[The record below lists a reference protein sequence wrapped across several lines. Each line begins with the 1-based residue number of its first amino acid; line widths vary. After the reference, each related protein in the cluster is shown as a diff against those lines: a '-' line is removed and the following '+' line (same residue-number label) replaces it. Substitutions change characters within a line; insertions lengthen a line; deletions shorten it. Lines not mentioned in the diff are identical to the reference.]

1 MAYIEA
7 LEKLNQ
13 FLADTYIGAN
23 NASVALGG
31 FELNLKSV
39 VEVGGRVNQSLV
51 ALNRV
56 TGMYGKTVNEMAAQ
70 TAALSK
76 QFYVPFEK
84 LLSIQQKL
92 AADLPIA
99 ITRQRELVS
108 VLQFAAERFGNTE
121 QGIEAYVGAL
131 QSLSSK
137 SALAYQ
143 DQLLLISAAEKLRKA
158 QQEGGAAVDA
168 ASAAYQRQAAISR
181 DNARIMY
188 ITGEISRDEYASIR
202 RTTEAMDDQT
212 KARTRTME
220 ATSRAANEF
229 RSAQAD
235 LLASISGSEQFN
247 ELYEGL
253 QVIPGMIAA
262 NLTTK
267 IKEAGL
273 EFFDIDEINVQSEE
287 VQDILKEFGQHAQA
301 AMKEAASEGKTY
313 EEAIAEIGAEIKAQG
328 PVADGL
334 FQAFLQQDG
343 AVKLLKSS
351 FESVNKAQNDEVT
364 LANYMNQLLKDGNVE
379 EYRKLQ
385 IKIASAAA
393 SKAMME
399 TDDAMALALNRS
411 VAQAK
416 NYNDLMR
423 ATVALTEMQLQNLSS
438 IRDLGESI
446 GDTSSLQA
454 ERSQEILAAGTEE
467 FKLLNMAAS
476 IRRDMAASA
485 KAVLEAS
492 GPEKREAALKQ
503 VLKAE
508 ESVVTAQQAAAE
520 VAGTAAGARAAAE
533 AESVAQNAKRLRS
546 LFEAGQYDEQASFA
560 AKQAADGKNAELAAQ
575 QALKTTYDKTLEIA
589 TLMGERAEKFA
600 NTRVS
605 LARSELELMDSV
617 ASGIGAS
624 ASARAAA
631 AEEQGKVV
639 KALEEQIAGAQA
651 DKRLKEELLE
661 LDKQSLAQ
669 AQAKGDQEAINAA
682 QTKIGNTAAAIQAAE
697 QKIVDTTAK
706 RNNALKTQLELTKQ
720 IREGY
725 LDALSAMSEGAGVFS
740 EIIVDQSKN
749 LGTLLRTAKDM
760 PTSLRTG
767 SNTGSGAGISQFTAG
782 GLDAAEWGKDMAEY
796 TNDLVSDQIPEIIEH
811 LSNMANRPTGDMA
824 SLNPNRLGAMAEGD
838 GTGRGNLGAGSK
850 PAPAGTTPSTPP
862 SAPSAPAPAGSPSPS
877 ANVSPEQMAANAQ
890 NSASARSWGA
900 SLDKLVA
907 AHEAERAK
915 LVSELS
921 RFSLA
926 TGDEISKLIANLN
939 ESLGATKESGDKQAM
954 LGALESQISALTSQL
969 AASEAAAKQAGA
981 NTPQGAAPS
990 NPSQPV
996 GENRAVSE
1004 ASGEEKRLAALDQI
1018 LKAEES
1024 VATAQR
1030 AAAEAAGTEMGER
1043 LAKEAELLEAT
1054 AKRVRSLF
1062 DAGKYDEQAA
1072 VSASDQSQKVIA
1084 SSGES
1089 AGAAGAPSP
1098 ISREDAVGFSSSIV
1112 RSIADQAVMF
1122 SQMVERVTKIASAS
1136 SEDGSRGLSVLPNP
1150 LPISSEITEL
1160 QLGLMN
1166 ARLEDVRSILASLAP
1181 VISSGLAS
1189 GRQEFSVNVPPVS
1202 IDTEAISPL
1211 RGTIEDGNS
1220 RLSAV
1225 MMAQYAA
1232 LEGLT
1237 GVAKADFDNLLK
1249 GEQALADAKAVS
1261 ASIASAASRS
1271 EASARLDALAAQMK
1285 LSRDLLEA
1293 TKSALRDAVDS
1304 TPTVKPQA
1312 AEEAAPP
1319 ELQNLNLDLL
1329 KTSVVDAGGLV
1340 SSRIRAGI
1348 SELASILVQNRM
1360 NLDSSLREGKSGV
1373 VGVLQQLV
1381 DIGRHQELA
1390 LMQIAVRMGLQT
1402 YDAAS
1407 AESDRRAI
1415 NDIRAEI
1422 STGNAEAKA
1431 GFGLVGGAVGQL
1443 IAATFAAI
1451 PTNQPGFD
1459 ETSRMQPVV
1468 VAEPSSPVD
1477 MSPIADAL
1485 ENIPPFPTSTFDSL
1499 SKSIEALSSQASVQ
1513 GLNQS
1518 PAVRENLDRMERSL
1532 DLIAAGVSSPLEP
1545 QIIVDVESPAPAAA
1559 EVDLSSL
1566 ASAFPSEIFEYIGVT
1581 LSTLATSYM
1590 SNVNRQ
1596 VVVDLEAPE
1605 SPVVNLDMSS
1615 VAEAVRSVPVIPLDM
1630 MERMARALELIS
1642 SESAAATTPSVIV
1655 DVQAPK
1661 APDVNVDTSGVADVV
1676 RAMPKMPLGLLEEMS
1691 KTFAGMST
1699 MLSDTA
1705 PAAVTVD
1712 VSAPPPPDVTVDISS
1727 LVRVFESMPSIP
1739 VDLIER
1745 MGKAMDSLGAAIG
1758 TSEPTSVSVDVEAP
1772 EMPAIT
1778 MDMSG
1783 VLSAIQ
1789 SIPQMPLDLFEGIKK
1804 SLDMMSLASGE
1815 RPTNEVSVSVEP
1827 AEPPTIS
1834 IDTSGIENLIQ
1845 SIPSIPIDLFEKM
1858 MRSLEA
1864 IASVPAAAPAQRL
1877 EVDVKSPEMPD
1888 VIVDVSKVAESV
1900 RSIPAVPLDTME
1912 RMAKALEYLS
1922 SISRE
1927 AVVPA
1932 VVVDVNAPE
1941 MPDITIDTSAVV
1953 TAVQD
1958 MPVLPLSLMEGIAR
1972 SIESLSSRE
1981 ASSVV
1986 PDISVEVPEIKV
1998 PPVEVDS
2005 AGIEEAIR
2013 SIPSFPAEFVDRI
2026 YQGIGT
2032 LASLLSSRLQ
2042 PSVTVDMVAPEASA
2056 TPFDMSPII
2065 GAIQGIPQL
2074 PAGTLESI
2082 GRSIESIAS
2091 SQGERVSPEI
2101 FVDVQAP
2108 QIDASSFDLSPIAD
2122 VIGAMPKTPTD
2133 LFERMVSSV
2142 EALISEVSLPTE
2154 KELISPAPETGLSTP
2169 DINLSP
2175 VVDAIVEASVRSD
2188 VKFTGMIE
2196 ALSAASARPPV
2207 VPEANVDVEVGAPDV
2222 VIPPFD
2228 FSEMS
2233 AVIGGMPKLPVDSIE
2248 AIRSSVSNL
2257 LSLSY
2262 AQSSRQSSE
2271 VVAAGEVRAR
2281 TEPSPV
2287 TAPAA
2292 ASIDMTPI
2300 AGDFY
2305 ESIMESASMIAANV
2319 TLSSSRVEGML
2330 SLLRDQLSL
2339 QSDAPPPM
2347 VQVSVDQGQ
2356 VAGVTGG
2363 EASMNKVSTNLS
2375 ELNSISAKSS
2385 DSLATIISQVSS
2397 ISSALFEMGSRQSK
2411 YPESS
2416 SGEEVSSEI
2425 FGDLVSVQRG
2435 LLESIGDSISEMGV
2449 GASNAVSD
2457 SASRVGGIVES
2468 AVSSISEALAQIQ
2481 SISVTSEPAGAEAAL
2496 YGEINLDSI
2505 SGAIRDMQSGLVSGI
2520 NSLKELASSS
2530 PAGTTIEMA
2539 TSFGAA
2545 LEPKVSE
2552 LVGGMVDSAS
2562 VMRDALE
2569 SGIAGASEVVSGALS
2584 ESIAGFQSA
2593 VESLA
2598 SSMGVIEVAAPV
2610 ANAQT
2615 SAEASRMELDPFVQA
2630 VGDAVGDSLLSMGD
2644 QIGRLGESMMN
2655 SFELMGAGKALQ
2667 VEVPTPEISFME
2679 LPSPDFSPIIS
2690 ALEGYAKSGME
2701 SASYLVD
2708 AVKEGMAQVVAGM
2721 PERETPTAVTVSPVV
2736 NVESPASEPLSPS
2749 PGESPR
2755 RFSYPELLLAS
2766 EEGFAKSIEAL
2777 GMLYQAYSA
2786 TNTLLS
2792 EIGASSAESGK
2803 TMGTVDTG
2811 TSGTTSE
2818 TRVDFSDISEE
2829 IRLLADVSSTG
2840 LSSLQTQVAS
2850 LVSIIGDIRDIK
2862 PAAEAEEPKPYSP
2875 SIDFAPVIA
2884 SDQKL
2889 TTSIIDVIRAA
2900 EKSVV
2905 SSLNPS
2911 QYLEL
2916 QPIEGKQSAAS
2927 VEPSKNAPE
2936 VSGASSPAGKLAA
2949 QAIDAANGMLKF
2961 MNLPTI
2967 PDDFVSGMQGLF
2979 SDVAKTNSEQKGAL
2993 ANARPKSNSEMA
3005 AELES
3010 AAKDARKRSYENSET
3025 RLHDE
3030 LNNQAN
3036 ALEGKAKKYKEM
3048 SESGMSAG
3056 KNAIL
3061 VDESPQLARWV
3072 ASVEKSLEKARTK
3085 AAEATGTQ
3093 DERSANNTVRNLEA
3107 LLSDAKNRY
3116 ESAVAKS
3123 NESES
3128 SNSGAPQSD
3137 RLQKE
3142 IDRNIDTARAS
3153 RKSTES
3159 SSGASAG
3166 GDKTQVADK
3175 ANFGYS
3181 ESLNILR
3188 EDFLKH
3194 AERLDAY
3201 AREMRDSFSR
3211 QLATPRQNEN
3221 MGARRESA
3229 SPALPATEPS
3239 RNNEDRAASKPALF
3253 RDNIG
3258 ITMPEGFVRS
3268 LSTQVA
3274 EMTKSQV
3281 VPAIVDGFA
3290 QAIRQGFSA

>member
-1 MAYIEA
+1 MASLET
-7 LEKLNQ
+7 LEKLIQ
-13 FLADTYIGAN
+13 GFADAYIGAN

-39 VEVGGRVNQSLV
+39 LEVGGRVNQSFV

-56 TGMYGKTVNEMAAQ
+56 TGMYGKTVNEMSAQ
-70 TAALSK
+70 TAALSQK
-76 QFYVPFEK
+76 FYVPFEK

-158 QQEGGAAVDA
+158 QQEGGAATDA

-188 ITGEISRDEYASIR
+188 ITGEISRDEYATIR
-202 RTTEAMDDQT
+202 RTTEALDEQS
-212 KARTRTME
+212 KARLRTVQ
-220 ATSRAANEF
+220 AVSQQANQF
-229 RSAQAD
+229 RSAQVSMLEA
-235 LLASISGSEQFN
+235 ISGSEQFN
-247 ELYEGL
+247 ELYENL
-253 QVIPGMIAA
+253 QVVPGMIAA
-262 NLTTK
+262 SLTTK
-267 IKEAGL
+267 IKEKGL

-287 VQDILKEFGQHAQA
+287 VQDILKGFGQNAQA
-301 AMKEAASEGKTY
+301 AMKQAASEGKTY

-328 PVADGL
+328 PVADGI

-351 FESVNKAQNDEVT
+351 FESVAKAQNDEVA

-399 TDDAMALALNRS
+399 TDDALALALNRS

-423 ATVALTEMQLQNLSS
+423 STVALAEMQLQTLSS
-438 IRDLGESI
+438 IRDLGESV
-446 GDTSSLQA
+446 GDTSGLQA
-454 ERSQEILAAGTEE
+454 ERAQEILDAGAQE
-467 FKLLNMAAS
+467 FKLLSMAAN
-476 IRRDMAASA
+476 IRKDMAESA
-485 KAVLEAS
+485 RAISGAS
-492 GPEKREAALKQ
+492 GEEKRLAALDQ

-508 ESVVTAQQAAAE
+508 ESVKIAQQAAAE
-520 VAGTAAGARAAAE
+520 AAGTEVGDRLAKEAELVEAAA
-533 AESVAQNAKRLRS
+533 KRVRS
-546 LFEAGQYDEQASFA
+546 LFDAGKYDEQAAFA
-560 AKQAADGKNAELAAQ
+560 AKQAAEGKNAELAAQ
-575 QALKTTYDKTLEIA
+575 QALQTASEQALKVV

-600 NTRVS
+600 STRVS

-631 AEEQGKVV
+631 AAEQGKVV
-639 KALEEQIAGAQA
+639 QALEEQIAGTRNLQQAEEIRLEQAKQALATAQA
-651 DKRLKEELLE
+651 EGNQEKIAD
-661 LDKQSLAQ
+661 AQ
-669 AQAKGDQEAINAA
+669 RE
-682 QTKIGNTAAAIQAAE
+682 IGLRAAAIQSAE

-706 RNNALKTQLELTKQ
+706 RNGALKTQLELTKQ

-725 LDALSAMSEGAGVFS
+725 LDALSAMSEGAGVFA

-811 LSNMANRPTGDMA
+811 LSNIANRPTGDMA

-838 GTGRGNLGAGSK
+838 GAGRGNLGAGSK
-850 PAPAGTTPSTPP
+850 PAPAGTTPSIPP

-877 ANVSPEQMAANAQ
+877 ANISPEQMAANAQ
-890 NSASARSWGA
+890 NSAIARSWGA

-907 AHEAERAK
+907 AAEADRAK

-921 RFSLA
+921 RYSLA
-926 TGDEISKLIANLN
+926 TGDSISKLIANLN
-939 ESLGATKESGDKQAM
+939 ESLGATRKSGDEQAV
-954 LGALESQISALTSQL
+954 LGALQSQISALTNQL

-981 NTPQGAAPS
+981 VAPQGAAPS
-990 NPSQPV
+990 PSSQPV
-996 GENRAVSE
+996 GENRAVAASE
-1004 ASGEEKRLAALDQI
+1004 
-1018 LKAEES
+1018 
-1024 VATAQR
+1024 
-1030 AAAEAAGTEMGER
+1030 
-1043 LAKEAELLEAT
+1043 
-1054 AKRVRSLF
+1054 
-1062 DAGKYDEQAA
+1062 
-1072 VSASDQSQKVIA
+1072 QSQKMIA
-1084 SSGES
+1084 SAGES
-1089 AGAAGAPSP
+1089 TGAAGSPSP
-1098 ISREDAVGFSSSIV
+1098 ISREDAAGFSSSIV
-1112 RSIADQAVMF
+1112 RSIDEQAAML
-1122 SQMVERVTKIASAS
+1122 SQMVERLTKIASAS

-1304 TPTVKPQA
+1304 TPIVKPQA
-1312 AEEAAPP
+1312 TEEAAPP

-1329 KTSVVDAGGLV
+1329 KTSVVDAGGV
-1340 SSRIRAGI
+1340 VTSRMNAGI

-1360 NLDSSLREGKSGV
+1360 NLDESLREGNSGV

-1402 YDAAS
+1402 SDAAS

-1415 NDIRAEI
+1415 NDIRDEI
-1422 STGNAEAKA
+1422 GTGNAESKV
-1431 GFGLVGGAVGQL
+1431 GFGLVGGAVNQL

-1468 VAEPSSPVD
+1468 VAEPSRPVD
-1477 MSPIADAL
+1477 ISPIADVL
-1485 ENIPPFPTSTFDSL
+1485 EKVPPFPTSTFDSL
-1499 SKSIEALSSQASVQ
+1499 SKSIEALNSQASVQ

-1566 ASAFPSEIFEYIGVT
+1566 ASAFPSDIFEAISST

-1642 SESAAATTPSVIV
+1642 SESTAATTPSVIV

-1661 APDVNVDTSGVADVV
+1661 APDVNVDTSGVADAV

-1727 LVRVFESMPSIP
+1727 LVRVVESMPSIP
-1739 VDLIER
+1739 ADLIER
-1745 MGKAMDSLGAAIG
+1745 MGKAMDALGAAIG
-1758 TSEPTSVSVDVEAP
+1758 TSEPTSVSVDVETP

-1827 AEPPTIS
+1827 AEPPVIS

-1864 IASVPAAAPAQRL
+1864 IASVPAAAPAQQL

-1888 VIVDVSKVAESV
+1888 VIVDVSEVAESV

-1932 VVVDVNAPE
+1932 VAVDVSAPE
-1941 MPDITIDTSAVV
+1941 MPDITMDTSAVV
-1953 TAVQD
+1953 AAVQD

-1998 PPVEVDS
+1998 PAVEMDS

-2013 SIPSFPAEFVDRI
+2013 SIPSFPAEFIDRI
-2026 YQGIGT
+2026 DQGIGT
-2032 LASLLSSRLQ
+2032 LASLLSSKLQ

-2065 GAIQGIPQL
+2065 GAIQAIPQS
-2074 PAGTLESI
+2074 PAGTLEAI

-2091 SQGERVSPEI
+2091 SQGERISPEI
-2101 FVDVQAP
+2101 VVDVQAP
-2108 QIDASSFDLSPIAD
+2108 QIDAASFDLSPIVD
-2122 VIGAMPKTPTD
+2122 MIGAMPKTPTD

-2142 EALISEVSLPTE
+2142 ESLMSKASLPVG
-2154 KELISPAPETGLSTP
+2154 KELIYPAPEVGLSTP

-2188 VKFTGMIE
+2188 VKLTGMIE
-2196 ALSAASARPPV
+2196 ALSAASARPAV

-2271 VVAAGEVRAR
+2271 VVAAGEGRAR
-2281 TEPSPV
+2281 TEASSV

-2305 ESIMESASMIAANV
+2305 ESSMESASMIAANV

-2339 QSDAPPPM
+2339 QSEAPPPV

-2356 VAGVTGG
+2356 IVGVTGG
-2363 EASMNKVSTNLS
+2363 EASMDKVSTNLS
-2375 ELNSISAKSS
+2375 ELNSISTKSS
-2385 DSLATIISQVSS
+2385 DSLATLISQVSS
-2397 ISSALFEMGSRQSK
+2397 INSALFEMGSRQSK
-2411 YPESS
+2411 YTEPS
-2416 SGEEVSSEI
+2416 SGEEVSFEI
-2425 FGDLVSVQRG
+2425 FGDFASVQRG
-2435 LLESIGDSISEMGV
+2435 LLESIGNSISEMGV

-2457 SASRVGGIVES
+2457 SASRVGSIVES
-2468 AVSSISEALAQIQ
+2468 AVSSMAGALAQIQ
-2481 SISVTSEPAGAEAAL
+2481 SIPVTSEPVGAEAAI

-2520 NSLKELASSS
+2520 NSLKEVASSS

-2539 TSFGAA
+2539 TSFGTA

-2569 SGIAGASEVVSGALS
+2569 NGIAGASEVVSGALS

-2598 SSMGVIEVAAPV
+2598 SSIGVVEVAAPV
-2610 ANAQT
+2610 ANAQI
-2615 SAEASRMELDPFVQA
+2615 SAEASRMDFGPFAQA
-2630 VGDAVGDSLLSMGD
+2630 VGDAVGDSLLSIGD
-2644 QIGRLGESMMN
+2644 QIGRLSESMMN
-2655 SFELMGAGKALQ
+2655 SVELMGTGKALQ
-2667 VEVPTPEISFME
+2667 VEVPTPEIAFME

-2701 SASYLVD
+2701 SASYLID

-2721 PERETPTAVTVSPVV
+2721 PEREAPTAVTVSPVV

-2755 RFSYPELLLAS
+2755 KFSYPELLLAS
-2766 EEGFAKSIEAL
+2766 EEGFSRSIEAL
-2777 GMLYQAYSA
+2777 GMLYQAYST

-2792 EIGASSAESGK
+2792 DIGAFSAESGK
-2803 TMGTVDTG
+2803 TSGMVNTG
-2811 TSGTTSE
+2811 TSGAISE
-2818 TRVDFSDISEE
+2818 TRVDFSDFSEE
-2829 IRLLADVSSTG
+2829 IRMLADVSSTG
-2840 LSSLQTQVAS
+2840 LNSLQTQVAS
-2850 LVSIIGDIRDIK
+2850 IVSIIGDIRDIK
-2862 PAAEAEEPKPYSP
+2862 PAAEVEESKSYSP
-2875 SIDFAPVIA
+2875 NIDLAPVIA

-2889 TTSIIDVIRAA
+2889 TASIIDVIRAA

-2905 SSLNPS
+2905 ASLNPT

-2916 QPIEGKQSAAS
+2916 QPVEGKQSAAS
-2927 VEPSKNAPE
+2927 VEPGKNAPQ
-2936 VSGASSPAGKLAA
+2936 VGGVPSPAGKLAA
-2949 QAIDAANGMLKF
+2949 QAIDVANSMLKVI
-2961 MNLPTI
+2961 NIPTI
-2967 PDDFVSGMQGLF
+2967 PEDFVSGMQGIF
-2979 SDVAKTNSEQKGAL
+2979 ADVAKTNSEQKEEIAKS
-2993 ANARPKSNSEMA
+2993 RSKSNSEMA
-3005 AELES
+3005 VEMAA
-3010 AAKDARKRSYENSET
+3010 AAKEASKRASEAIGT
-3025 RLHDE
+3025 LRNDE
-3030 LNNQAN
+3030 LNSQAS
-3036 ALEGKAKKYKEM
+3036 ALIAKAKTYKDITESEMSGGQKTSGIDMDLKLSDRFASVQRGLEEARTEAGKA
-3048 SESGMSAG
+3048 AG
-3056 KNAIL
+3056 DN
-3061 VDESPQLARWV
+3061 
-3072 ASVEKSLEKARTK
+3072 
-3085 AAEATGTQ
+3085 
-3093 DERSANNTVRNLEA
+3093 DERAANNTVRLLEST
-3107 LLSDAKNRY
+3107 LSDAKKRY
-3116 ESAVAKS
+3116 ESVESKANK
-3123 NESES
+3123 SES
-3128 SNSGAPQSD
+3128 STASIPQYD

-3142 IDRNIDTARAS
+3142 IDRNIYTARAS
-3153 RKSTES
+3153 RNFVE
-3159 SSGASAG
+3159 SGAGVSARG
-3166 GDKTQVADK
+3166 SANSVADK
-3175 ANFGYS
+3175 ANSEYS
-3181 ESLNILR
+3181 DSFNSLR
-3188 EDFLKH
+3188 EDFLRN
-3194 AERLDAY
+3194 AERLDVY
-3201 AREMRDSFSR
+3201 AREIRDSVAR
-3211 QLATPRQNEN
+3211 PLGVPRQNEN
-3221 MGARRESA
+3221 MIPRRETA
-3229 SPALPATEPS
+3229 PPALTATEPS
-3239 RNNEDRAASKPALF
+3239 RNNEDRAASRPALF
-3253 RDNIG
+3253 RENIG